1 MKTKEEWVDK
11 AMESLDGAGRAELN
25 PFVRERILQ
34 GFSGTVKEQSA
45 LKPGLAWKIAAI
57 ILLLISLNVF
67 TIVYYHKSSAGS
79 SNPAKS
85 VASEYFSYID
95 HYNL

>member
-1 MKTKEEWVDK
+1 MKTKEEWVDQ
-11 AMESLDGAGRAELN
+11 AMESLNAVGRAELN

-34 GFSGTVKEQSA
+34 GFAGPVKEQASI
-45 LKPGLAWKIAAI
+45 KPGLVWKIAAI

-67 TIVYYHKSSAGS
+67 TILHYSKSSGNGQS
-79 SNPAKS
+79 STRS

>member
-11 AMESLDGAGRAELN
+11 AMGSLDGAGRAELN
-25 PFVRERILQ
+25 PAANEELLKRMQDAGYRIDP
-34 GFSGTVKEQSA
+34 VKPA
-45 LKPGLAWKIAAI
+45 MVWKIAAV

-67 TIVYYHKSSAGS
+67 TIVYYHKSAAGS
-79 SNPAKS
+79 SSPASS

>member
-11 AMESLDGAGRAELN
+11 AMGSLDGAGRAELN
-25 PFVRERILQ
+25 PAAKEELLKRMRDTGYGIDP
-34 GFSGTVKEQSA
+34 VKPS
-45 LKPGLAWKIAAI
+45 LVWKIAAV

-67 TIVYYHKSSAGS
+67 TFVYYHTSPAV
-79 SNPAKS
+79 SNSPASS
-85 VASEYFSYID
+85 VASEYFSYIS

>member
-1 MKTKEEWVDK
+1 MKTKKEWVDK
-11 AMESLDGAGRAELN
+11 AMESLNGAGRAELN

-34 GFSGTVKEQSA
+34 GLSEPVTEQATV
-45 LKPGLAWKIAAI
+45 KPGLVWKIAAV

-67 TIVYYHKSSAGS
+67 TIVYYNRSSGSS
-79 SNPAKS
+79 SNPARS

>member
-11 AMESLDGAGRAELN
+11 AMGSLDGAGSAELN
-25 PFVRERILQ
+25 PFIREMILR
-34 GFSGTVKEQSA
+34 GFAEPVKEQSA

-79 SNPAKS
+79 NNPVKS